1 MTPISRLFKIIS
13 KAGVIP
19 VKVDYYNKEVT
30 FRFLSVPFGCFTFGI
45 LVFMAVANFIT
56 FVLLGDELQGATRQ
70 VIKNMMENITDIIC
84 MASFFLMLQLSP
96 IFTILVAKKCAT
108 LPKDIV
114 LAENLRLV
122 EKIELQ
128 KLRFLETP
136 CSFKKGF
143 IFRWPRYGRWF
154 IIAIV
159 VFTLG
164 TAAQL
169 FVQLGSAYE
178 MIEIK
183 TGDIV
188 LQLLIHLGGFI
199 VFVLFNLCHL
209 YVLVWIEK
217 LGKMCDSILEDD
229 FKMIED
235 VKRYINYHQTFNN
248 SLGSYF
254 LLMFSYLQLSTIANL
269 FNILSYQIGNHY
281 VLWKSVLMSVSFAHI
296 CFYSIILMTIITL
309 TAEKSFN
316 QLLATKKKLLKNKKF
331 LPVTAKTDLEVV
343 LDDLTDLSPLSGHGF
358 FSLTRSNLTAM
369 LSTSITYLIILLQFR
384 IS

>member
-1 MTPISRLFKIIS
+1 
-13 KAGVIP
+13 
-19 VKVDYYNKEVT
+19 
-30 FRFLSVPFGCFTFGI
+30 
-45 LVFMAVANFIT
+45 
-56 FVLLGDELQGATRQ
+56 
-70 VIKNMMENITDIIC
+70 
-84 MASFFLMLQLSP
+84 
-96 IFTILVAKKCAT
+96 
-108 LPKDIV
+108 
-114 LAENLRLV
+114 
-122 EKIELQ
+122 
-128 KLRFLETP
+128 
-136 CSFKKGF
+136 
-143 IFRWPRYGRWF
+143 
-154 IIAIV
+154 
-159 VFTLG
+159 
-164 TAAQL
+164 
-169 FVQLGSAYE
+169 

-183 TGDIV
+183 TGDII
-188 LQLLIHLGGFI
+188 LQLMIHLGGFI

-209 YVLVWIEK
+209 YVLVWIEQ

-235 VKRYINYHQTFNN
+235 VKRYINYHQTFNKN
-248 SLGSYF
+248 LGSYF

-281 VLWKSVLMSVSFAHI
+281 VLWKSVLMSVSFALI

-331 LPVTAKTDLEVV
+331 LPVTDKTDLEVV

>member
-1 MTPISRLFKIIS
+1 M
-13 KAGVIP
+13 
-19 VKVDYYNKEVT
+19 
-30 FRFLSVPFGCFTFGI
+30 
-45 LVFMAVANFIT
+45 
-56 FVLLGDELQGATRQ
+56 
-70 VIKNMMENITDIIC
+70 
-84 MASFFLMLQLSP
+84 
-96 IFTILVAKKCAT
+96 
-108 LPKDIV
+108 
-114 LAENLRLV
+114 
-122 EKIELQ
+122 
-128 KLRFLETP
+128 
-136 CSFKKGF
+136 
-143 IFRWPRYGRWF
+143 
-154 IIAIV
+154 
-159 VFTLG
+159 
-164 TAAQL
+164 

-188 LQLLIHLGGFI
+188 LQILIHLGGFI

-235 VKRYINYHQTFNN
+235 VKRYINYHQTFNKN
-248 SLGSYF
+248 LGSYF

-281 VLWKSVLMSVSFAHI
+281 VLWKSVLMSVSFALI

-331 LPVTAKTDLEVV
+331 LPVTDKTDLEVV